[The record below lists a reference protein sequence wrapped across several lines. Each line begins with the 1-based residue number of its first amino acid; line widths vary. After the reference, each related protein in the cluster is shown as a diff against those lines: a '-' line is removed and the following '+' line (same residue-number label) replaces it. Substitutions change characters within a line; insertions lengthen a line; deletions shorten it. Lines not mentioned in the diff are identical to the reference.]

1 MTLYLSE
8 TTLFYHQL
16 RTSTGVPSAAY
27 PNTKSSV
34 GLINQWAN
42 IVADAGRSTP
52 SLSYSTTQA
61 GSGCHALASG
71 SLRTASV
78 KNIEPER
85 TPTPV
90 KKKLTCS
97 LFLLTRMLS

>member
-27 PNTKSSV
+27 PNTKSGV
-34 GLINQWAN
+34 GLVNQWAD
-42 IVADAGRSTP
+42 IVANASRSTP
-52 SLSYSTTQA
+52 SLSYSTTRA
-61 GSGCHALASG
+61 GSGRHALASG
-71 SLRTASV
+71 SLRAASV
-78 KNIEPER
+78 ENVEPER

-90 KKKLTCS
+90 KKN
-97 LFLLTRMLS
+97 